1 VQTPKNTRDIVTIG
15 MALSFVFLG
24 AGAAQPFVVDY
35 LHDVKGFTTTQA
47 SFVLSLVYFV
57 FVVFW
62 LLIGAIIDLI
72 GMQRVKIL
80 GIATYALFPFIVYA
94 ADSYP
99 VLLMGSV
106 MWGIGA
112 AMMWTS
118 SMVQIMNSAPPG
130 RTASSTGIVKCAEM
144 TAAFVGLYLLSW
156 CYDRFGYE
164 KLFLLAA
171 ALGVGGIL
179 SMLASPKR
187 QVGPGRPSLSKFMGL
202 MRKPGTKT
210 VCLLLFSSG
219 FAYGIILNGAKPY
232 IELQCGKEWLKWV
245 LPVFPMTGI
254 FASLF
259 GGFLCD
265 RIGRWATFVWAFGLG
280 ALGMFLAA
288 NTSLPFV
295 LMLAMLAI
303 GVQNTL
309 APLSA
314 LGWIAD
320 NTKPHERPQ
329 VMGFVMCFRDL
340 GVALTIQL
348 GGAFA
353 DTKTA
358 LILFGTLSAIC
369 SAAAFRSLRR
379 RAREAGQ
386 GAA

>member
-1 VQTPKNTRDIVTIG
+1 MQAPKNTRDIVTIG

-35 LHDVKGFTTTQA
+35 LHEIKGFSTAQA

-62 LLIGAIIDLI
+62 LLIGAIVDLI

-130 RTASSTGIVKCAEM
+130 RIASSTGIVKCAEM
-144 TAAFVGLYLLSW
+144 TAAFLGAYLLSW
-156 CYDRFGYE
+156 RYARSGYE
-164 KLFLLAA
+164 QVFLLAA
-171 ALGVGGIL
+171 AFGVGGIL
-179 SMLASPKR
+179 SMAASPKR
-187 QVGPGRPSLSKFMGL
+187 HVEPGRPSLAKFTTL

-219 FAYGIILNGAKPY
+219 FAYGIILNGAKSH
-232 IELQCGKEWLKWV
+232 IETQCGIQWLKWV

-265 RIGRWATFVWAFGLG
+265 RIGRWTTFVWAFGIG
-280 ALGMFLAA
+280 AAGMFLAA
-288 NTSLPFV
+288 STAQPLV

-303 GVQNTL
+303 GVQKDRK
-309 APLSA
+309 S
-314 LGWIAD
+314 
-320 NTKPHERPQ
+320 
-329 VMGFVMCFRDL
+329 VV
-340 GVALTIQL
+340 
-348 GGAFA
+348 
-353 DTKTA
+353 
-358 LILFGTLSAIC
+358 
-369 SAAAFRSLRR
+369 
-379 RAREAGQ
+379 
-386 GAA
+386 